1 MSVKSTQAGRTLS
14 QLKVS
19 SEKMSFQKT
28 KSFKATSPLKF
39 EALRMLEEVRSGLE
53 CDLAAARHSLERL
66 LGILERAESD
76 SSSDKLVSGGLA
88 PWQLR
93 RVREHIAAHLA
104 EPLPIEQLAAVARLS
119 ASHFARAFR
128 VSVGVSP
135 HAFIMSERIERAKRL
150 MLETDEPIREIAL
163 SCGLADQAHLTRLFT
178 RGEGLSP
185 AAWRRL
191 HMNCPAAE
199 RAA

>member
-1 MSVKSTQAGRTLS
+1 
-14 QLKVS
+14 
-19 SEKMSFQKT
+19 MSFHQT
-28 KSFKATSPLKF
+28 KSFEAISPLKF
-39 EALRMLEEVRSGLE
+39 EALRLLEEVRSGLE
-53 CDLAAARHSLERL
+53 RDLVAARRSLERL
-66 LGILERAESD
+66 LGLLDKADSA
-76 SSSDKLVSGGLA
+76 SSSDRLISGGLA

-93 RVREHIAAHLA
+93 RAREHIAAHLA

-128 VSVGVSP
+128 VSVGMSP
-135 HAFIMSERIERAKRL
+135 HAYIMHERIEQAKRL

-163 SCGLADQAHLTRLFT
+163 CCGLGDQAHLTRLFT

-191 HMNCPAAE
+191 HMSCPTVEQAA
-199 RAA
+199 

>member
-1 MSVKSTQAGRTLS
+1 
-14 QLKVS
+14 
-19 SEKMSFQKT
+19 MSFQQTKT
-28 KSFKATSPLKF
+28 FEAASPLKF

-53 CDLAAARHSLERL
+53 CDLAAARQSLERL
-66 LGILERAESD
+66 LGLLERA
-76 SSSDKLVSGGLA
+76 SSDQLISGGLA

-150 MLETDEPIREIAL
+150 MLETNQPIREIAL
-163 SCGLADQAHLTRLFT
+163 SCGLGDQAHLTRLFT

-191 HMNCPAAE
+191 HMNRPAAE
-199 RAA
+199 RVA